1 MFILH
6 PLYHQCLTQF
16 LCLFDLLFYW
26 IIWSLF
32 VLLAII
38 ISVIEIYHVHFQVGP
53 LRCWPGGLCL
63 SRSIGDMDVGEC
75 IIPVPHV
82 KQVKVCSLH
91 HIFLFYFQMFL
102 FGRMEGGG
110 PWGTLEGIG
119 RSLRTMTIRRIP
131 SRSCLMVCMIGPG
144 YPRSL
149 ISIVMF
155 RLLTANP
162 LA

>member
-16 LCLFDLLFYW
+16 LCFFDLLFYW
-26 IIWSLF
+26 ITWSLF

-38 ISVIEIYHVHFQVGP
+38 ISVIEVYHVHFQVGP

-82 KQVKVCSLH
+82 KQVKVCSYKNPSAP
-91 HIFLFYFQMFL
+91 HISFLFSQMFL
-102 FGRMEGGG
+102 FGC
-110 PWGTLEGIG
+110 LFIIDF
-119 RSLRTMTIRRIP
+119 LLDDVFYNIP
-131 SRSCLMVCMIGPG
+131 QHLQFMV
-144 YPRSL
+144 
-149 ISIVMF
+149 
-155 RLLTANP
+155 
-162 LA
+162 